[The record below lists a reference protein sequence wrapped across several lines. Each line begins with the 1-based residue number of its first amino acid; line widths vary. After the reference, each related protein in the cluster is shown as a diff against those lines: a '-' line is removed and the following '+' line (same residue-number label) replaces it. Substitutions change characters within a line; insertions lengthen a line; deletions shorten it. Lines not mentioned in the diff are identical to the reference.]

1 MVNIPVFRQT
11 FHLKVGIGLTYLPDY
26 YSMKEKTNTTFP
38 QTKLGNLG
46 FSINEMADHSSM
58 KQKEKTNETI
68 PLEMENGLTNIPDSN
83 GMKQKDNGSK
93 LNQTS
98 RLKTETGL
106 TSITHEDSMKRKI
119 TMNCI
124 NSQCDHV
131 DGSVVS
137 KLSTTELITLYE
149 RLNWFN
155 PNHEVRMM
163 QLLSIMKN
171 IWVRHNSFISEQV
184 YSDNPQNYFVNKMT
198 GGLRCQCELCEYI
211 EETDLQELTL

>member
-11 FHLKVGIGLTYLPDY
+11 FQLKVGIGLTDMPDY
-26 YSMKEKTNTTFP
+26 YSMKEKTNTNIPETGS
-38 QTKLGNLG
+38 GNLG
-46 FSINEMADHSSM
+46 FSINEMADHYSM
-58 KQKEKTNETI
+58 KQK
-68 PLEMENGLTNIPDSN
+68 DH
-83 GMKQKDNGSK
+83 GSK
-93 LNQTS
+93 LTQTS
-98 RLKTETGL
+98 RVKTETGL
-106 TSITHEDSMKRKI
+106 TSITHEEGMKQTKI

-211 EETDLQELTL
+211 EETDIQELKL

>member
-1 MVNIPVFRQT
+1 M
-11 FHLKVGIGLTYLPDY
+11 
-26 YSMKEKTNTTFP
+26 STTFP
-38 QTKLGNLG
+38 QINPDNLG
-46 FSINEMADHSSM
+46 FGINEMADHYSM
-58 KQKEKTNETI
+58 KENKYNENNSDKTI
-68 PLEMENGLTNIPDSN
+68 IALA
-83 GMKQKDNGSK
+83 GMNTPIVLMNGSK
-93 LNQTS
+93 FHQMS
-98 RLKTETGL
+98 WFKTETGL
-106 TSITHEDSMKRKI
+106 TNITHEEGMKQMKI

-171 IWVRHNSFISEQV
+171 IWVRHNSFIEEQV
-184 YSDNPQNYFVNKMT
+184 YGDNPQNYFVNKMA
-198 GGLRCQCELCEYI
+198 GGVRCQCEICQYMKESDIL
-211 EETDLQELTL
+211 ELSL